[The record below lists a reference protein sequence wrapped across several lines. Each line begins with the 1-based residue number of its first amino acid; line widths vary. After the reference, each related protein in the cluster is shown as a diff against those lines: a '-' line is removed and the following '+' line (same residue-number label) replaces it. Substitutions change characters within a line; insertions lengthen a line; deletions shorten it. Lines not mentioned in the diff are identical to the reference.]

1 MHTDSDSVDTWVAV
15 RHEAL
20 TELSTRHYL
29 DNSVS
34 IETLLSISV
43 IKPAVLDAATRLF
56 TVNPRASTQ
65 EVAAAAGISRATLH
79 RLFPS
84 RDALIE
90 GLGLLALVHISE
102 AYAAAH
108 LDEGTAPEALQRL
121 IEALVH
127 IHQFAYLVGETEL
140 QQNDAMMAGD
150 RAVQEQTERFLR
162 RGQDEGSL
170 RVDLPVV
177 WMAHTLAGLLL
188 AAEEAVVWETSRRA
202 RRRDSSWTAS
212 LAAPPA
218 GMATQ
223 RCRLHATAHERMK
236 R

>member
-1 MHTDSDSVDTWVAV
+1 M
-15 RHEAL
+15 
-20 TELSTRHYL
+20 
-29 DNSVS
+29 
-34 IETLLSISV
+34 SV

-90 GLGLLALVHISE
+90 GLGLLDLVHISE

-121 IEALVH
+121 IEALVPN

-188 AAEEAVVWETSRRA
+188 AAEEAVRLGDIAPRETSRLIL
-202 RRRDSSWTAS
+202 DSFLGGAAS
-212 LAAPPA
+212 RHGDSAMPSSRN
-218 GMATQ
+218 GT
-223 RCRLHATAHERMK
+223 
-236 R
+236 